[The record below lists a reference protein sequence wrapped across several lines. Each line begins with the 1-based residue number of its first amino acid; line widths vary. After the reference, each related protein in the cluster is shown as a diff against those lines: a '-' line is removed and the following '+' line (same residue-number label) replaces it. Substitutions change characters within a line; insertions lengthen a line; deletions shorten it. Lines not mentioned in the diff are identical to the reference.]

1 MLLQLKDPVK
11 QEELAAKAVADRMSV
26 NTLREAVL
34 QMSKTSTEQEENQFD
49 DLLDEIRELRRSTEN
64 KYLSGSEQI
73 PPDVKSKIKQEIEGF
88 MRLLE

>member
-1 MLLQLKDPVK
+1 VLLQLKDPVK